1 MPGAIS
7 KHGNKPTNTPSRNA
21 KKLIEDPRFKARMA
35 KIKFITVNKHYDI
48 PYLTGYSENGK
59 VVYID
64 RHLKT
69 KFKGVD
75 ITPFLRTHE
84 VVEKSLIDLGLRYQE
99 AYHMATQFER
109 QAVEAARLNWNDY
122 IAFLY
127 PHGKRIRT
135 DQLNKVPKDLDL
147 KPYATDKDR
156 KLLASISNKEKANIK
171 ESIGIVETKI
181 SLEYHDELNPK
192 LWIGTTLKSDV
203 RDKLI
208 AFAHAWA
215 EFAMIPMSMIQ
226 DIIILGGNAN
236 FNYTNKSDIDVH
248 LIIDRYKLPA
258 NKPMVDEYLQS
269 KKTLWT
275 LTHNVSI
282 LGLPVEPYAQDSSA
296 PYPKEQGVYSL
307 MKDMWIQKPQ
317 KGTYD
322 FKSDDNLK
330 RKVLFYT
337 RMIDSMIKGKMDVGA
352 FTDLK
357 AKIYNMRGAGIAKG
371 GEFSFENLV
380 FKELRNRGYLDKMAK
395 YEKTKKDQQLSLK

>member
-1 MPGAIS
+1 
-7 KHGNKPTNTPSRNA
+7 
-21 KKLIEDPRFKARMA
+21 MA
-35 KIKFITVNKHYDI
+35 KIKFITINKNYDI
-48 PYLTGYSENGK
+48 PYLAGYSK
-59 VVYID
+59 DSKTVYID
-64 RHLKT
+64 RHVKT
-69 KFKGVD
+69 KFKGID
-75 ITPFLRTHE
+75 IAPFLRIHE
-84 VVEKSLIDLGLRYQE
+84 VVEKTLLDIDHLTYQE
-99 AYHMATQFER
+99 AHHMATHFER
-109 QAVEAARLNWNDY
+109 QAVEAAKLDWNEYSAYLNPY
-122 IAFLY
+122 IKVVRKEHL
-127 PHGKRIRT
+127 T
-135 DQLNKVPKDLDL
+135 KVPKDLDL
-147 KPYATDKDR
+147 KPYKDEHDR
-156 KLLASISNKEKANIK
+156 KILASLAGNQKINVREAIDL
-171 ESIGIVETKI
+171 VETKI

-192 LWIGTTLKSDV
+192 LWVGTTLKSDV
-203 RDKLI
+203 REKLI

-236 FNYTNKSDIDVH
+236 FNYTDKSDIDVH

-307 MKDMWIQKPQ
+307 MKDVWIQKPQ
-317 KGTYD
+317 KGSYN

-337 RMIDSMIKGKMDVGA
+337 RLIDSMIKSKMDVDA

-395 YEKTKKDQQLSLK
+395 YEKTKKDQQLSLR

>member
-7 KHGNKPTNTPSRNA
+7 KHGKKTLSTLSKNA
-21 KKLIEDPRFKARMA
+21 KRLIEDPRFKARMA
-35 KIKFITVNKHYDI
+35 KVKFITINKNYDI
-48 PYLTGYSENGK
+48 PHLSGHAEDGK
-59 VVYID
+59 TVYID

-69 KFKGVD
+69 KFKGIDVSSF
-75 ITPFLRTHE
+75 IRTYE
-84 VVEKSLIDLGLRYQE
+84 VVEKSLLDLGLSYQE
-99 AYHMATQFER
+99 AYQVATHFER
-109 QAVEAARLNWNDY
+109 QAVESAKLNWSEY
-122 IAFLY
+122 TSFLQT
-127 PHGKRIRT
+127 HSKHIRT
-135 DQLNKVPKDLDL
+135 EHLNKVPKNLDL
-147 KPYATDKDR
+147 RPYLTDKDKKILTSR
-156 KLLASISNKEKANIK
+156 KSSIK
-171 ESIGIVETKI
+171 ESVDITETKI

-192 LWIGTTLKSDV
+192 LWVGTTLKSDV
-203 RDKLI
+203 REKLI

-226 DIIILGGNAN
+226 DVIILGGNAN
-236 FNYTNKSDIDVH
+236 FNYTSKSDIDVH

-269 KKTLWT
+269 KKILWT

-307 MKDMWIQKPQ
+307 MKDKWIQKPQ
-317 KGTYD
+317 KGSYD

-337 RMIDSMIKGKMDVGA
+337 RLIDSMIKSKMDVKA

-357 AKIYNMRGAGIAKG
+357 SKIYNMRGTGIASG

-380 FKELRNRGYLDKMAK
+380 FKELRNRGYLDKIAK
-395 YEKTKKDQQLSLK
+395 YEKTKKDQQLSLR